1 MDFLSPEKLLR
12 LDDDIARSD
21 LRYHNKR
28 VLVTKEFTFDAAHHL
43 YAYEGKCVS
52 LHGHTY
58 RLAVSVSAS
67 PDETGIAIDFADVK
81 AIVQRTVVDRLD
93 HQYLNAVL
101 PPMNTTA
108 ENMVVWIFQ
117 RIDEAL
123 QATHQDKRVERVVL
137 YETPTSS
144 VEITRKEM
152 EA

>member
-1 MDFLSPEKLLR
+1 MDFAMPEKLLR
-12 LDDDIARSD
+12 LDADIALSE
-21 LRYHNKR
+21 LRYHDRR

-43 YAYEGKCVS
+43 YAYEGKCVG

-58 RLAVSVSAS
+58 RLAVSVSAP
-67 PDETGIAIDFADVK
+67 PDEKGIAIDFADVK
-81 AIVQRTVVDRLD
+81 TIVNQAVVDRLD

-108 ENMVVWIFQ
+108 ENMVVWMFQ

-123 QATHQDKRVERVVL
+123 QANHPGKRVERIVL
-137 YETPTSS
+137 HETPTSS
-144 VEITRKEM
+144 VEITRREM

>member
-1 MDFLSPEKLLR
+1 MDFAAPERLLR
-12 LDDDIARSD
+12 LDADIARSE

-58 RLAVSVSAS
+58 RLIVSVSAP

-81 AIVQRTVVDRLD
+81 TIVKQTVVDRLD

-108 ENMVVWIFQ
+108 ENMVVWMFQ

-123 QATHQDKRVERVVL
+123 QAGRQDRRVERIVL

-144 VEITRKEM
+144 VEITRREM

>member
-1 MDFLSPEKLLR
+1 MDFAAPERLLR
-12 LDDDIARSD
+12 LDADIARSE

-43 YAYEGKCVS
+43 YAYEGKCVG

-58 RLAVSVSAS
+58 RLIVSVSAP

-81 AIVQRTVVDRLD
+81 TIVKQTVVDRLD

-108 ENMVVWIFQ
+108 ENMVVWMFQ

-123 QATHQDKRVERVVL
+123 QASCQDKRVERIVL

-144 VEITRKEM
+144 VEITRREM

>member
-1 MDFLSPEKLLR
+1 MDFAAPERLLR
-12 LDDDIARSD
+12 LDADIARSE

-58 RLAVSVSAS
+58 RLIVSVSAL
-67 PDETGIAIDFADVK
+67 PDEAGIAIDFADVK
-81 AIVQRTVVDRLD
+81 TIVKQTVVDRLD

-108 ENMVVWIFQ
+108 ENMVVWMFQ

-123 QATHQDKRVERVVL
+123 QASRQDKRVERIVL

-144 VEITRKEM
+144 VEITRREM